1 MIKKVDLFTS
11 KRDLTIFLLLCL
23 IFLLHSLYLEYRKF
37 QLFSEFNTYVT
48 KASVQKHYLKS
59 KNNRS
64 YGVLKLKSSDGFSFY
79 TRVSKT
85 KDSLIEKDIVVEIF
99 TDGIGF
105 YDYLS
110 SFYANSKILS
120 IDEKP
125 NLRSMVNDAIA
136 SSHTNRD
143 IAYIYQALF
152 CASDVPSSM
161 QVAFSNLGVS
171 HIVAI
176 SGFHLGILSAI
187 VYFLTKPIYS
197 FFQDRYFPYANSKRD
212 QFLIVLAV
220 LSLYLI
226 FLNYPPSLVRSF
238 GMFVVGF
245 ILYDRG
251 IKIISMQT
259 LFVTLLLLLSLF
271 PRLFYSIGFWLSAL
285 GVFYIFLLMIHY
297 KSLSPLKQLVL
308 ISVMVYLYMI
318 PISLYI
324 FGNFSLYHPISIV
337 LSMLFTPFYPLSIA
351 LHLIGYGG
359 VFDGFMEYL
368 LELGSKG
375 SVVNIPIYIFLAH
388 LALSF
393 GSIFSKKVLHILDI
407 FSIFIFVY
415 AIYNVI

>member
-11 KRDLTIFLLLCL
+11 KRDFFIFLLLCFT
-23 IFLLHSLYLEYRKF
+23 FLLHSLYLEYRKF
-37 QLFSEFNTYVT
+37 QVFSEFSTYIT
-48 KASVQKHYLKS
+48 KANVSKHYLKS
-59 KNNRS
+59 KNGRS

-79 TRVSKT
+79 TRVSKA
-85 KDSLIEKDIVVEIF
+85 KDTLVEKDIEIEIF
-99 TDGIGF
+99 TEGIGF
-105 YDYLS
+105 YDFLS
-110 SFYANSKILS
+110 SFYANSKILN

-125 NLRSMVNDAIA
+125 NLRSKVNDAIA

-171 HIVAI
+171 HIIAI

-187 VYFLTKPIYS
+187 VYFLTKPIYR
-197 FFQDRYFPYANSKRD
+197 FFQDRYFPYTNSKTD
-212 QFLIVLAV
+212 QFFIVLVILAI
-220 LSLYLI
+220 YLI

-238 GMFVVGF
+238 GMFIVGF
-245 ILYDRG
+245 VLYDRG

-285 GVFYIFLLMIHY
+285 GVFYIFLLMIYY
-297 KSLSPLKQLVL
+297 KNLSWIKQLFI
-308 ISVMVYLYMI
+308 ISIMVYFYMI

-324 FGNFSLYHPISIV
+324 FGNFSLYHPISIL
-337 LSMLFTPFYPLSIA
+337 LSMLFTPFYPLSIVA
-351 LHLIGYGG
+351 HLVGYGG

-388 LALSF
+388 LILSF
-393 GSIFSKKVLHILDI
+393 GSIFSKKLLHILDI
-407 FSIFIFVY
+407 FSILIFIY
-415 AIYNVI
+415 AIYSVV